1 MTPAGKLF
9 AILTVSILAGSLVNR
24 CAFAEEKAS
33 PDLVKQLK
41 EGDEAARLE
50 AAQALGNTGSLSLE
64 VVRGL
69 IGALQ
74 DPSRK
79 VAEAAEKSL
88 ASLGEKV
95 LPDLQAELLEGANQE
110 ARLAAIRALRAPALR
125 TPAALPVIWHLLSD
139 ASPEVQ
145 KAARKALIE
154 IAEAAEPERLEHEK
168 IWERTQEAVLR
179 DHAGKW
185 AVLAP
190 SAQPGRAH
198 HQRTPRRAGGP
209 QPVGRLGVPD
219 DVRPE
224 HGIRRRVHGERGGCR
239 RPRSGP
245 VRSAGTR
252 EATRHGRA
260 LEEGPDAS
268 PRPGPG
274 SGRDGDR
281 LRLSGEPSLNPRR
294 SRRGRGS
301 TVREGDL

>member
-1 MTPAGKLF
+1 MTPAWKCV
-9 AILTVSILAGSLVNR
+9 AILTCSILVGSFVGR

-33 PDLVKQLK
+33 PDPVKQLK

-50 AAQALGNTGSLSLE
+50 AAQSLGKAGTASPE
-64 VVRGL
+64 AMRAL
-69 IGALQ
+69 IGALR
-74 DPSRK
+74 DPSPR
-79 VAEAAEKSL
+79 VAEAAEAAL
-88 ASLGEKV
+88 AALGEKA
-95 LPDLQAELLEGANQE
+95 LLNLQVELLEGPNQE
-110 ARLAAIRALRAPALR
+110 ARLAAVRALRALAVR
-125 TPAALPVIWHLLSD
+125 TPAACSVLGRGLFD

-224 HGIRRRVHGERGGCR
+224 HGICRRVHGERGGRR
-239 RPRSGP
+239 RPRPGP